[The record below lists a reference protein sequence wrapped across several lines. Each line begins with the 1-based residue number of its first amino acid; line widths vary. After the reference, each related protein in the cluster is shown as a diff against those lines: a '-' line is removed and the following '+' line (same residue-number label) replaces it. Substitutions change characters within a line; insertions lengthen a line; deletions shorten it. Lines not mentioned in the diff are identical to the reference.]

1 MRISQRGVDLIKRF
15 EGYRGH
21 AYKPVPGEKYWTIG
35 YGDYG
40 PHVKPGQYITEK
52 EAERRLRHRV
62 TTEFAPEVER
72 LVTTHV
78 NQNRFDALVS
88 LAYNIGLGNFKSS
101 TVLRETN
108 RRHFL
113 RAAAAFHMWVR
124 GASGPLPGL
133 VRRRNAEARLFVKRI
148 PRRR

>member
-1 MRISQRGVDLIKRF
+1 MRISQRGIDLVKKF
-15 EGYRGH
+15 EGFRAV
-21 AYKPVPGEKYWTIG
+21 AYKPVAAERFYTIG

-40 PHVKPGQYITEK
+40 AHVKRGQRITK
-52 EAERRLRHRV
+52 AQAEQRLRQRLK
-62 TTEFAPEVER
+62 EFESGVEHM
-72 LVTTHV
+72 VTTHV

-101 TVLRETN
+101 TVLKEVN

-124 GASGPLPGL
+124 GASGPLAGL
-133 VRRRNAEARLFVKRI
+133 VRRRNAEARLFLRPV
-148 PRRR
+148 RRRR